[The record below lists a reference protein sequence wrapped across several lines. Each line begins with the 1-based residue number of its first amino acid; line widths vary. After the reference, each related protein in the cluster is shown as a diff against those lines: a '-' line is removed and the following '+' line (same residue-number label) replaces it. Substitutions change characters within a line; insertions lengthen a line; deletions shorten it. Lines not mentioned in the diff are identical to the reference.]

1 LKTNGKIQSFGSFT
15 DETKSLGII
24 LHLFV
29 SLCFVA
35 FCLLFFYFL
44 LIFYFHYY
52 FSSASSSAA
61 AASANSDDSKSHGKG
76 RFIIYVEDR

>member
-1 LKTNGKIQSFGSFT
+1 MVKYNHLDRLQMKQRTWDYFT
-15 DETKSLGII
+15 
-24 LHLFV
+24 FV
-29 SLCFVA
+29 CLIMFRCF
-35 FCLLFFYFL
+35 LSTFFYFL